1 MAQTEESQLRQ
12 QYDEMYKAMIAKDIP
27 LLDSLLSDN
36 SVLIHMTGM
45 LQPKREYLKAIAN
58 GTLNYYSCE
67 SSEIEVK
74 INGES
79 ALMTGKSKV
88 NAAVFGGGRH
98 TWPLS
103 LDIDWR
109 KIDGHWKITEMRA
122 GTY

>member
-12 QYDEMYKAMIAKDIP
+12 LYDVMYKAMIAKDIP
-27 LLDSLLSDN
+27 VLDSLLSDS

-45 LQPKREYLKAIAN
+45 RQPKREYLKAIAN

-67 SSEIEVK
+67 NSEIEIK
-74 INGES
+74 INGDS
-79 ALMTGKSKV
+79 ARMTGKSQVK
-88 NAAVFGGGRH
+88 AAVFGGRRH

-109 KIDGHWKITEMRA
+109 KINGHWKITEMRA
-122 GTY
+122 GTF

>member
-12 QYDEMYKAMIAKDIP
+12 LYDVMYKAMIAKDIP
-27 LLDSLLSDN
+27 VLDSLLSDS

-45 LQPKREYLKAIAN
+45 RQPKREYLKAIAN

-74 INGES
+74 INGDS
-79 ALMTGKSKV
+79 ALMTGKSEV
-88 NAAVFGGGRH
+88 NAAVFGGERH
-98 TWPLS
+98 IWPLR

-109 KIDGHWKITEMRA
+109 KIDGYWKIIEIRA
-122 GTY
+122 STY